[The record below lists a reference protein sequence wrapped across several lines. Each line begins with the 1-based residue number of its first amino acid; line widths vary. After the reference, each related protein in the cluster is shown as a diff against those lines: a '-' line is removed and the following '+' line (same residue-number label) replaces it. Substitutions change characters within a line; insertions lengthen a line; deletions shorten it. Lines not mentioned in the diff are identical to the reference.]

1 MMNTTLFRKEIK
13 SNYILILIFIGV
25 LAMYACMIVL
35 MFDPKLGDSLKMMAE
50 SMPGIF
56 SAFGMTN
63 VGTTLLE
70 FVNSYL
76 YGLLLVAFPGVFI
89 IILSGRLV
97 VKYVDN
103 GSMAYLLAVPEKRRK
118 IVTTQAVFL
127 IFSLIL
133 MVAFVTGLILGFSQ
147 VMFPG
152 ELEIAAFLRLNVGL
166 LGMLICFGGIC
177 FFCSCMFNESRV
189 STGIGAGIFIY
200 SILVQMLARVGDK
213 FANIKYATPLTLF
226 DTKGLAAGDASAWIT
241 CAVLYGIGILL
252 IIGGISGFTR
262 RNLSL

>member
-76 YGLLLVAFPGVFI
+76 YGLLFVAFPGVFI

-118 IVTTQAVFL
+118 IVTTHAVRYAGQCRYQRDCLCTGCFRNKHIICYQAQ
-127 IFSLIL
+127 IS
-133 MVAFVTGLILGFSQ
+133 AQGT
-147 VMFPG
+147 
-152 ELEIAAFLRLNVGL
+152 EL
-166 LGMLICFGGIC
+166 
-177 FFCSCMFNESRV
+177 
-189 STGIGAGIFIY
+189 Y
-200 SILVQMLARVGDK
+200 
-213 FANIKYATPLTLF
+213 P
-226 DTKGLAAGDASAWIT
+226 
-241 CAVLYGIGILL
+241 
-252 IIGGISGFTR
+252 
-262 RNLSL
+262 